1 MFYQKY
7 IVVKH
12 AFVFIKHSAVTH
24 AVIMYPLF
32 TFTFCLFYYGMQNLY
47 YAKCFYIYGVILVP
61 SYCMYLCLPLD
72 IMRKCGLC
80 CRPVSIRL
88 SVCHVRV
95 LYPHQ

>member
-47 YAKCFYIYGVILVP
+47 YAKCFYIYGVIFSAFL
-61 SYCMYLCLPLD
+61 LH
-72 IMRKCGLC
+72 
-80 CRPVSIRL
+80 VSLFTAR
-88 SVCHVRV
+88 H
-95 LYPHQ
+95 HA